1 MSTDGRGMGARRW
14 ARCSREL
21 YRITRPG
28 GWVAFEV
35 GEVRRGDGQA
45 RGNRRP
51 ARHRAPGFDCS
62 AILINAQRFTKT
74 ANIWG
79 VKNNSLGTNSNRI
92 VLFTKA

>member
-1 MSTDGRGMGARRW
+1 MKL
-14 ARCSREL
+14 EE
-21 YRITRPG
+21 I
-28 GWVAFEV
+28 VAPLGIAAGFE
-35 GEVRRGDGQA
+35 
-45 RGNRRP
+45 
-51 ARHRAPGFDCS
+51 CS